1 MPWESMWHAII
12 DWLGVDV
19 NDEDELSHVLPNAA
33 NFVGKDSWDLL
44 KAEDVFKRTSFAPTL
59 TPVPTL
65 TPLPTNNSLMPED
78 CADPSIATYD
88 ELEASHP
95 PHLPLVHT
103 P

>member
-1 MPWESMWHAII
+1 MQSSTGSAWTSMMRMSWGTSSRTRRTSSTTTA
-12 DWLGVDV
+12 G
-19 NDEDELSHVLPNAA
+19 
-33 NFVGKDSWDLL
+33 WDLL

-88 ELEASHP
+88 ELEAGFPTARCTVPS
-95 PHLPLVHT
+95 L
-103 P
+103 